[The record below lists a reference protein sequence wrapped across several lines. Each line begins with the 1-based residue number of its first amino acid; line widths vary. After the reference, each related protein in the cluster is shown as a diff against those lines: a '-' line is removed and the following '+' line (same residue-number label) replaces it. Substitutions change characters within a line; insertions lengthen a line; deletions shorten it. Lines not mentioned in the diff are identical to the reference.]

1 MTIFLLSFDNTTEKC
16 ITRVS
21 FYSTIV
27 VVRCSESDDKYY
39 SIYKKNDRETSS
51 DLQNS
56 MQKTKELA
64 RQPTLKKR
72 G

>member
-1 MTIFLLSFDNTTEKC
+1 MMWLKIHLDWTLSVQN
-16 ITRVS
+16 IQ
-21 FYSTIV
+21 
-27 VVRCSESDDKYY
+27 
-39 SIYKKNDRETSS
+39 KNDRETSS

-64 RQPTLKKR
+64 RQPALKKR